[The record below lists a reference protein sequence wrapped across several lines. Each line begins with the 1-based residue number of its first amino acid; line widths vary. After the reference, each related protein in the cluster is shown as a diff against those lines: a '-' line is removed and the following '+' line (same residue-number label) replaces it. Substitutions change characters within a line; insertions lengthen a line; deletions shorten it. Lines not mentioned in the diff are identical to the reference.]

1 MHKLS
6 VDKQQRKGVG
16 QMANKT
22 VTKNNRHTEEELN
35 LKGTLIAVMSLGVFI
50 VITWIIVFDLF
61 LGRF

>member
-1 MHKLS
+1 
-6 VDKQQRKGVG
+6 
-16 QMANKT
+16 MANKT
-22 VTKNNRHTEEELN
+22 VTKNNRHTEEEVN